1 MEAQQFEP
9 MSIGGIL
16 DRTFRLYKN
25 NFVRFITIVAIIQVP
40 ISLLMLVSTSL
51 MQRGVSIQPTVE
63 YEDFS
68 NDETSNMEET
78 TGEEEEVGFDG
89 TAWEGANPTAI
100 ILGGIIMLVGAILA
114 LLGNMLCQG
123 ALTKSVSEFY
133 PGHEITVGQAYKF
146 VLPKLLTLIGA
157 GLLVGLIVWLGFIMC
172 IVPGVI
178 FGLWFALTTPSII
191 VENLRATK
199 GMSRS
204 KALASGNL
212 GKVFCVGF
220 LVILITWAIT
230 IPFSGIGLI
239 ISRILFA
246 GNVLLVD
253 FINQF
258 CNLIG
263 QILAIPIGA
272 AAFILLY
279 YDLRIRKE
287 GFDLQMLA
295 QAMSSGQGDVN
306 IIQP

>member
-51 MQRGVSIQPTVE
+51 MQRGVSIKPAAG
-63 YEDFS
+63 YEDFR

-78 TGEEEEVGFDG
+78 TGEEEESGIEG
-89 TAWEGANPTAI
+89 MGWEEPSPAAI
-100 ILGGIIMLVGAILA
+100 ILGGVIMIIGGISA

-133 PGHEITVGQAYKF
+133 LGHEITVGQAYKF

-157 GLLVGLIVWLGFIMC
+157 GFLVGLIVWLGIIMC
-172 IVPGVI
+172 VVPGVI

-191 VENLRATK
+191 VENLRAIK

-212 GKVFCVGF
+212 GKIFSVGF

-230 IPFSGIGLI
+230 IPFSGAGLI

-258 CNLIG
+258 FNLIG

>member
-1 MEAQQFEP
+1 MEVQQFEP

-25 NFVRFITIVAIIQVP
+25 NFVRFITIVAIVQVP
-40 ISLLMLVSTSL
+40 ITLLMLVSTSL
-51 MQRGVSIQPTVE
+51 MEIGLSDQPALGFGE
-63 YEDFS
+63 LRNE
-68 NDETSNMEET
+68 ETLNMEET
-78 TGEEEEVGFDG
+78 MDTEEESVYDG
-89 TAWEGANPTAI
+89 AGWEDPNPAAI

-133 PGHEITVGQAYKF
+133 LGNEITVGQAYKF

-157 GLLVGLIVWLGFIMC
+157 GLLVSLIVWLGFIMC
-172 IVPGVI
+172 IVPGII

-212 GKVFCVGF
+212 GKIFSVGF
-220 LVILITWAIT
+220 LVILITWAINM
-230 IPFSGIGLI
+230 PFGWAGIIFSKL
-239 ISRILFA
+239 LFV
-246 GNVLLVD
+246 NNYLLASS
-253 FINQF
+253 INQLF
-258 CNLIG
+258 SLVG
-263 QILAIPIGA
+263 QILATPIGA

-306 IIQP
+306 ILQP